1 MTRYE
6 ALKAAIMEN
15 SAPGVR
21 GYWEG
26 VIKQVES
33 EVDVPGKLRYVA
45 TEIRKDIGDT
55 EAGPALADIFAIA
68 AEQIPHVVNAHKS
81 LLLTAVA
88 HAGEL
93 MYEELAEDTE
103 KS

>member
-6 ALKAAIMEN
+6 ALKAAILEN
-15 SAPGVR
+15 TPEAESEFWRAL
-21 GYWEG
+21 
-26 VIKQVES
+26 IKSVES
-33 EVDVPGKLRYVA
+33 EVDVSSKLRYVA
-45 TEIRKDIGDT
+45 AEIRKDMGDT

-68 AEQIPHVVNAHKS
+68 AEQIPHVTNAHKS

-93 MYEELAEDTE
+93 MYEELTE
-103 KS
+103 ELSS